1 MISKSNGIN
10 TIEVNPAYTSQQCS
24 SCTYVDKRNRNGD
37 KFICLWCGM
46 KMHADVNASCNIVQ
60 RRSLLPNGGL
70 YTSVKATLVHLKQVF
85 LENSGKYARG
95 TTGKYEFPANPMLDN
110 NYFIVK

>member
-1 MISKSNGIN
+1 
-10 TIEVNPAYTSQQCS
+10 
-24 SCTYVDKRNRNGD
+24 VDKKNRNGD
-37 KFICLWCGM
+37 KFICLYCGM
-46 KMHADVNASCNIVQ
+46 KMHADVNASRNIIQ

-85 LENSGKYARG
+85 LENSGKYARC
-95 TTGKYEFPANPMLDN
+95 TTGKYEFPSDPMLEN